1 MSSVGIHA
9 ADHEPSLR
17 GWFDTSYMSRRVGR
31 VRGERARYLAS
42 HVRVEL
48 YLTTPHQAYTYCQ
61 RDNSVSL
68 TFSIIHLYGDM
79 NMAKSAPVAL
89 STSPFTSLKDSAF
102 QQAGAAQTL
111 ESVAQFAIERIKG
124 FPKDVPS
131 EAKDELYEGYRMKFD
146 ALNPAKVY
154 AVINDHYVLAT
165 QEHKDAKNVEKVE
178 IGVAYAFSYSSQEF
192 GKLANTRPALHALI
206 KGVREKCS
214 TYCSNRLGDLK
225 RAASRILN
233 EGKERQR
240 SANKDFAE
248 FVVDWFK
255 DTAPTRLKSAKA
267 RSDKSADEKRFNEAK
282 VAFMVKWN
290 A

>member
-1 MSSVGIHA
+1 
-9 ADHEPSLR
+9 
-17 GWFDTSYMSRRVGR
+17 
-31 VRGERARYLAS
+31 
-42 HVRVEL
+42 
-48 YLTTPHQAYTYCQ
+48 
-61 RDNSVSL
+61 
-68 TFSIIHLYGDM
+68 
-79 NMAKSAPVAL
+79 MAKSKTAAAFTQTP
-89 STSPFTSLKDSAF
+89 SFTSLKDSAF

-111 ESVAQFAIERIKG
+111 ESVARYAIERIEG
-124 FPKDVPS
+124 FPKEVPS

-146 ALNPAKVY
+146 ALNPKRTY

-165 QEHKDAKNVEKVE
+165 QEHMDTKNIEKIE

-206 KGVREKCS
+206 KEVREKCS

-225 RAASRILN
+225 RAANKILN

-248 FVVDWFK
+248 WVEIFFK
-255 DTAPTRLKSAKA
+255 DTAPTRLKSASA
-267 RSDKSADEKRFNEAK
+267 RGDSTADVKRWNEAK

>member
-1 MSSVGIHA
+1 MAKKA
-9 ADHEPSLR
+9 AQ
-17 GWFDTSYMSRRVGR
+17 V
-31 VRGERARYLAS
+31 
-42 HVRVEL
+42 VEL
-48 YLTTPHQAYTYCQ
+48 ATQET
-61 RDNSVSL
+61 
-68 TFSIIHLYGDM
+68 
-79 NMAKSAPVAL
+79 
-89 STSPFTSLKDSAF
+89 FTSLKDSAF

-111 ESVAQFAIERIKG
+111 ESVAQYAIEKIAG
-124 FPKDVPS
+124 FPASISS

-165 QEHKDAKNVEKVE
+165 QEHIDAANVEKVQ

-192 GKLANTRPALHALI
+192 GKLANTRPALHKLI
-206 KGVREKCS
+206 KDVREKCS

-225 RAASRILN
+225 RAANRILN

-240 SANKDFAE
+240 GANKDFAE
-248 FVVDWFK
+248 FVMDWMK
-255 DTAPTRLKSAKA
+255 DTAPTRLKSAKN
-267 RSDKSADEKRFNEAK
+267 RGDSSADEKRWNEAK